1 MQQTV
6 KDRITAFIRHL
17 DVPVYKFESSVGLSN
32 GYLKNLRRSPG
43 ADKLQRILDA
53 YPELSRD
60 WLLTGEGDML
70 NVSDGVSG
78 DVINYTDGIPYYDY
92 EFSAGF
98 DSLADDSASERPVC
112 LINAPWLSRATL
124 CCRAYGDSMRPEIN
138 SGDILALRR
147 VEDFRFI
154 PYGEV
159 YGIITTEGL
168 HTVKRVRRSRLGD
181 DYLLLVPTNPDYDPQ
196 DIPIS
201 TIMHLY
207 RVIGTIKLF

>member
-1 MQQTV
+1 
-6 KDRITAFIRHL
+6 
-17 DVPVYKFESSVGLSN
+17 
-32 GYLKNLRRSPG
+32 
-43 ADKLQRILDA
+43 
-53 YPELSRD
+53 
-60 WLLTGEGDML
+60 ML
-70 NVSDGVSG
+70 NEAGVSDVDGQRTASVS
-78 DVINYTDGIPYYDY
+78 YAEGIPYYDY